1 MSITAPL
8 PAPPAPIS
16 SAAFTQRIRSVQA
29 QLEKAGLDALAVNA
43 GNSMRYFTGVPWD
56 ATERLVT
63 LIIPRTGTPVV
74 VCPHFET
81 GSLKACL
88 RTDVE
93 IATWQEDEN
102 PALCA
107 LAPYAAGAR
116 IALDPDFSFGFV
128 TAMRK
133 ARPDLVL
140 EDDAGLISNMR
151 ACKSP
156 EEIALITHAMAITL
170 QVHKEAYAFLK
181 PGLLASEIRRF
192 IDMRHRALGAD
203 NGSYFCAVQF
213 GHATAYPHGIPG
225 DQLLTEN
232 DLVLIDTGCRLDGY
246 HSDITRTYAFGQ
258 PDPEQARIWA
268 IEKEAQYAAF
278 NAAQIGAPCHV
289 VDDAARAVL
298 ERHNLGPD
306 YKLPG
311 LPHRTGH
318 GIGLSIHEAP
328 YLVRG
333 NTTPLKAGH
342 CMSNEPMIVIPDTFG
357 IRLEDHFY
365 MTDGGPRW
373 FTEPAHSF
381 TAPFN

>member
-1 MSITAPL
+1 MSNSDPL
-8 PAPPAPIS
+8 PAPPAFIN
-16 SAAFTQRIRSVQA
+16 AASFTQRIHAA
-29 QLEKAGLDALAVNA
+29 QSHLEAAGFDALAVNA
-43 GNSMRYFTGVPWD
+43 GNSLRYFTGVPWD

-63 LIIPRTGTPVV
+63 LVIPCKGTPVM

-88 RTDVE
+88 RTETE
-93 IATWQEDEN
+93 IATCQEDEN

-107 LAPYAAGAR
+107 FAPYTAGTR
-116 IALDPDFSFGFV
+116 IALDPDFTLGTV
-128 TAMRK
+128 TAMRR

-140 EDDAGLISNMR
+140 EDDNGLISGMR
-151 ACKSP
+151 ACKSA
-156 EEIALITHAMAITL
+156 EEIALISHAMAITL
-170 QVHKEAYAFLK
+170 QVHKDARSFLK
-181 PGLLASEIRRF
+181 PGLLASEIRHF
-192 IDMRHRALGAD
+192 IDTRHRELGAD

-213 GHATAYPHGIPG
+213 GHATVYPHGIP
-225 DQLLTEN
+225 DNQILMEN

-246 HSDITRTYAFGQ
+246 HSDITRTFAFGK
-258 PDPEQARIWA
+258 PDPEQERIWT

-278 NAAQIGAPCHV
+278 NAAQIGAPCHE

-298 ERHNLGPD
+298 VRHGLGPD
-306 YKLPG
+306 YTLPG

-333 NTTPLKAGH
+333 NATPLKAGH
-342 CMSNEPMIVIPDTFG
+342 CVSNEPMIVVPGQFG

-365 MTDGGPRW
+365 MTEDGPRW

>member
-1 MSITAPL
+1 MSNSGPL
-8 PAPPAPIS
+8 PAPPPFIN
-16 SAAFTQRIRSVQA
+16 AASFTQRLATA
-29 QLEKAGLDALAVNA
+29 QSHLDASGFDALAVNA
-43 GNSMRYFTGVPWD
+43 GNSLRYFTGVPWD

-63 LIIPRTGTPVV
+63 LVIPRKGTPVI

-88 RTDVE
+88 RTETE

-107 LAPYAAGAR
+107 FAPYAAGAR
-116 IALDPDFSFGFV
+116 IALDPDFTLGTV
-128 TAMRK
+128 TTMRR

-140 EDDAGLISNMR
+140 DDDNGLISGMR
-151 ACKSP
+151 ACKSA

-170 QVHKEAYAFLK
+170 QVHKDAHSFLK
-181 PGLLASEIRRF
+181 PGLLASDIRRF
-192 IDMRHRALGAD
+192 IDIRHRELGAD

-213 GHATAYPHGIPG
+213 GHATAYPHGIPD
-225 DQLLTEN
+225 DQVLTEN

-246 HSDITRTYAFGQ
+246 HSDITRTFAFGKA
-258 PDPEQARIWA
+258 DPEHERIWT

-278 NAAQIGAPCHV
+278 NAARIGVPCHEL
-289 VDDAARAVL
+289 DDAARAVL
-298 ERHNLGPD
+298 VRHGLGPD
-306 YKLPG
+306 YTLPG

-333 NTTPLKAGH
+333 NAAPLQAGH
-342 CMSNEPMIVIPDTFG
+342 CMSNEPMIVVPGQFG

-365 MTDGGPRW
+365 MTADGPCW

-381 TAPFN
+381 SAPFN

>member
-1 MSITAPL
+1 MSTAALL
-8 PAPPAPIS
+8 PAPPAPIGR
-16 SAAFTQRIRSVQA
+16 ATFAQRIRTVQEY
-29 QLEKAGLDALAVNA
+29 LETAGLDALAVNA
-43 GNSMRYFTGVPWD
+43 GNSLRYFTGVPWD

-63 LIIPRTGTPVV
+63 LVIPRQGTPVV

-140 EDDAGLISNMR
+140 EDDAGLISSLR
-151 ACKSP
+151 ACKTA

-170 QVHKEAYAFLK
+170 QVHQDAYAFLK
-181 PGLLASEIRRF
+181 PGLPASEIRRF
-192 IDMRHRALGAD
+192 IDARHRELGAD

-225 DQLLTEN
+225 DQVLAEN

-258 PDPEQARIWA
+258 PDAEQQRIWE
-268 IEKEAQYAAF
+268 IEKAAQYAAF
-278 NAAQIGAPCHV
+278 HAARVGAPCHV

-298 ERHNLGPD
+298 EQHGLGPG
-306 YKLPG
+306 YTLPG

-333 NTTPLKAGH
+333 NTTLLKAGH
-342 CMSNEPMIVIPDTFG
+342 CMSNEPMIVIPETFG

-365 MTDGGPRW
+365 MTEDGPRW

>member
-1 MSITAPL
+1 MSTTAPL
-8 PAPPAPIS
+8 SVPPAPIS

-29 QLEKAGLDALAVNA
+29 QLAKAGLDALAVNA

-74 VCPHFET
+74 VCPYFET

-88 RTDVE
+88 RTNVE

-102 PALCA
+102 PARCA
-107 LAPYAAGAR
+107 LEAYTAGAR

-128 TAMRK
+128 TVMRK

-151 ACKSP
+151 ACKSA

-181 PGLLASEIRRF
+181 PGLLASEICRF
-192 IDMRHRALGAD
+192 IDTRHRALGAD

-213 GHATAYPHGIPG
+213 GCATAYPHGIPG
-225 DQLLTEN
+225 DQVLAEN

-278 NAAQIGAPCHV
+278 NAARLGAPCHV
-289 VDDAARAVL
+289 VDDAARVVL

-333 NTTPLKAGH
+333 NTIPLKAGH
-342 CMSNEPMIVIPDTFG
+342 CMSNEPMIVIPETFG

-365 MTDGGPRW
+365 MRDDGPCW

>member
-1 MSITAPL
+1 MSTAALL
-8 PAPPAPIS
+8 PAPPAPIGR
-16 SAAFTQRIRSVQA
+16 ATFAQRIRTVQEH
-29 QLEKAGLDALAVNA
+29 LETAGLDALAVNA
-43 GNSMRYFTGVPWD
+43 GNSLRYFTGVPWD

-63 LIIPRTGTPVV
+63 LVIPRQGTPVV

-133 ARPDLVL
+133 ARPDLAL
-140 EDDAGLISNMR
+140 EDDAGLISSLR
-151 ACKSP
+151 ACKTA

-170 QVHKEAYAFLK
+170 RVHQDACAFLK
-181 PGLLASEIRRF
+181 PGLPASEIRRF
-192 IDMRHRALGAD
+192 IDARHRELGAD

-225 DQLLTEN
+225 DQVLAEN

-258 PDPEQARIWA
+258 PDAEQQRIWE
-268 IEKEAQYAAF
+268 IEKAAQYAAF
-278 NAAQIGAPCHV
+278 NAARVGASCHV

-298 ERHNLGPD
+298 EQHGLGPG
-306 YKLPG
+306 YSLPG

-342 CMSNEPMIVIPDTFG
+342 CMSNEPMIVIPETFG

-365 MTDGGPRW
+365 MTEDGPRW

>member
-1 MSITAPL
+1 MSTAALL
-8 PAPPAPIS
+8 PAPPAPIGR
-16 SAAFTQRIRSVQA
+16 ATFAQRIRTVQGH
-29 QLEKAGLDALAVNA
+29 LETAGLDALAVNA
-43 GNSMRYFTGVPWD
+43 GNSLRYFTGVPWD

-63 LIIPRTGTPVV
+63 LVIPRQGTPVV

-116 IALDPDFSFGFV
+116 IALDPDFNFGFV

-140 EDDAGLISNMR
+140 EDDAGLISSLR
-151 ACKSP
+151 ACKTA

-170 QVHKEAYAFLK
+170 QVHQDAYAFLK
-181 PGLLASEIRRF
+181 PGLLASAIRRF
-192 IDMRHRALGAD
+192 IDARHRELGAD

-225 DQLLTEN
+225 DQVLAEN

-258 PDPEQARIWA
+258 PDAEQQRIWE
-268 IEKEAQYAAF
+268 IEKAAQYAAF
-278 NAAQIGAPCHV
+278 HAAHVGAPCHV

-298 ERHNLGPD
+298 EQHGLGPG
-306 YKLPG
+306 YTLPG

-333 NTTPLKAGH
+333 NATPLKAGH
-342 CMSNEPMIVIPDTFG
+342 CMSNEPMIVIPETFG

-365 MTDGGPRW
+365 MTEDGPRW
-373 FTEPAHSF
+373 FTEPAQSF
-381 TAPFN
+381 TSPFN

>member
-1 MSITAPL
+1 MSTTAPL
-8 PAPPAPIS
+8 PASPAPIS
-16 SAAFTQRIRSVQA
+16 SAAFIQRIRSVQVL
-29 QLEKAGLDALAVNA
+29 LEKAGLDALAVNA

-107 LAPYAAGAR
+107 LEPYAAGAR

-151 ACKSP
+151 ACKSA
-156 EEIALITHAMAITL
+156 EEIALITHAMAITI
-170 QVHKEAYAFLK
+170 QVHKEVYAFLK

-192 IDMRHRALGAD
+192 IDTRHRALGAD

-225 DQLLTEN
+225 DQVLGEN

-278 NAAQIGAPCHV
+278 NAARIGAPCHV

-342 CMSNEPMIVIPDTFG
+342 CMSNEPMIVIPETFG

-365 MTDGGPRW
+365 MTDDGPRW
-373 FTEPAHSF
+373 FTEPSHSF